1 MATVYTPDN
10 CTEYIKEP
18 DGRLTVFLAGT
29 IDNGSSI
36 DWQQELIKKLEDRND
51 IVLYNPRKAS
61 WDPNA
66 GPDAVEKQILWE
78 LEMQDKVDI
87 VVMNIIPGS
96 KSPIC
101 LLELG
106 LHLGKEKPLMLLCS
120 EGFYRW
126 TNVRVTA
133 RRYLPQE
140 INIWDNSKPDYLDK
154 LAYDLRGIAD
164 HINRALTDP
173 QYMEELNELFMKTW
187 SKDLNQDTIINMVL
201 LDKVVDKEFEAF
213 QAEAKGFKEPC
224 PPSDSIYFPKKES

>member
-36 DWQQELIKKLEDRND
+36 DWQQELIKKLADRND

-106 LHLGKEKPLMLLCS
+106 LHLGKGKPLMLLCS

-126 TNVRVTA
+126 TNVMVTA

-140 INIWDNSKPDYLDK
+140 IDVWNNSKPDYLDE
-154 LAYDLRGIAD
+154 LADNLRGIAD

-173 QYMEELNELFMKTW
+173 KYKDELHELYLKTW
-187 SKDLNQDTIINMVL
+187 SPREDINELTNYVL
-201 LDKVVDKEFEAF
+201 MDKISEKETE
-213 QAEAKGFKEPC
+213 EWTKGAVNGAN
-224 PPSDSIYFPKKES
+224 